1 MTAQPPRSTD
11 RTQVGDLI
19 PTLRGSPVRVTHAE
33 IQRRPRADGKGD
45 FGFVLV
51 WTEPINP
58 GESA

>member
-1 MTAQPPRSTD
+1 MSPILPATAITRP
-11 RTQVGDLI
+11 GDLI

-33 IQRRPRADGKGD
+33 MQRRPSADGKGD

-58 GESA
+58 GEPA